1 MCRCSLRLIRIGLG
15 IFYFILFFVC
25 VLCGFVLGYYLG
37 LSLLLINFVIEFV
50 KFIIYFKSIKN
61 FIAFK
66 KIDNIVERAN
76 CKFIKINS
84 KINTYNIYIHTKKI
98 ENIFL

>member
-1 MCRCSLRLIRIGLG
+1 M
-15 IFYFILFFVC
+15 
-25 VLCGFVLGYYLG
+25 GYCLG

-50 KFIIYFKSIKN
+50 KFILYFKSIKN